1 MPTQEVR
8 DALTEAEAL
17 FGPTITLPTA
27 TVFSAAGAL
36 QAAARC
42 LEIHERDE
50 LVGIF
55 GHNPP
60 VLGLDDVDALCGALK
75 NSVGEEAFALLKPLT
90 PEAPGDGASYDDEV
104 SYDANPHV
112 IASDAAL
119 DQAENRWL
127 EAIAEKFKP
136 PLKTSA
142 RLAETARMLEC
153 IGEPV
158 RGSALTLEIKDV
170 ADRLEAINQR
180 LEKA

>member
-1 MPTQEVR
+1 MQVQSKGDIG

-42 LEIHERDE
+42 LETHGRGEF
-50 LVGIF
+50 VAIF

-60 VLGLDDVDALCGALK
+60 VLDLDDIEALRRAMEEMVGQE
-75 NSVGEEAFALLKPLT
+75 SVALL
-90 PEAPGDGASYDDEV
+90 APTIKDVPDDDTYDEDPRV
-104 SYDANPHV
+104 QAY
-112 IASDAAL
+112 DAAL
-119 DQAENRWL
+119 DQAEERWL
-127 EAIAEKFKP
+127 EAIAEKFEP

-158 RGSALTLEIKDV
+158 RGSGLSLEIKDV

-180 LEKA
+180 LEKLPVPA